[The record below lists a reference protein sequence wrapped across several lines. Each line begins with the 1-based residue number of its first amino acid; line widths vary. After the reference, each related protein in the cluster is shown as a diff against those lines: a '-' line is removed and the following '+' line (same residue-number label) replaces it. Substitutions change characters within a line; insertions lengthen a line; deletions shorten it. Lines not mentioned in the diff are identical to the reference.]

1 MSSSLLR
8 PLLLLWPLI
17 ALVALTAGCEAEH
30 VSTGRGFGK
39 TVAETRAVSASPSPL
54 AGSGQLVLVVA
65 KNWNADQA
73 WLRRFER
80 TAGGKWRP
88 QGDAVRVTLGRNGLA
103 WGRGVHGAAL
113 GPGPVKV
120 EGDGRSPA
128 GVFTF
133 ATAFAYQP
141 EELWKPVHMPM
152 HRVTARTVCVE
163 TIDSKSYNR
172 IVEEGDQT
180 PQDWVQTD
188 KMLRPDG
195 LYRYGLLV
203 NNNAPDTEPGAG
215 SCIFFH
221 IWRRPGAPTAGCTA
235 MNTAAIQVIL
245 AWLDS
250 TRQPV
255 LVQLPEV
262 ELARLAP
269 RWGAPELA
277 VAPPADDQ

>member
-255 LVQLPEV
+255 LVQLPEA

-269 RWGAPELA
+269 QWGAPELA

>member
-8 PLLLLWPLI
+8 PLFLLLLL
-17 ALVALTAGCEAEH
+17 AALTALTVGCEAEH
-30 VSTGRGFGK
+30 VSTGRGFGN

-255 LVQLPEV
+255 LVQLPEAD
-262 ELARLAP
+262 LARLAP
-269 RWGAPELA
+269 QWGAPELA

>member
-8 PLLLLWPLI
+8 PLFLLLLLP
-17 ALVALTAGCEAEH
+17 ALTALTAGCQAEH
-30 VSTGRGFGK
+30 ISTGRGFGN
-39 TVAETRAVSASPSPL
+39 TVSETRAVSAAPSPL
-54 AGSGQLVLVVA
+54 VGSGQLVLVVT
-65 KNWNADQA
+65 KDWNADQA

-88 QGDAVRVTLGRNGLA
+88 QGDAVRVTVGRNGLA
-103 WGRGVHGAAL
+103 WGRGLHGAAL

-141 EELWKPVHMPM
+141 EELWKPVNMPM

-172 IVEEGDQT
+172 IVEEDDQT
-180 PQDWVQTD
+180 PRDWVQTD

-215 SCIFFH
+215 SCILFH

-250 TRQPV
+250 ARQPI
-255 LVQLPEV
+255 LVQLPEA

-277 VAPPADDQ
+277 VVPKSDDQ

>member
-8 PLLLLWPLI
+8 PLFLLSLL
-17 ALVALTAGCEAEH
+17 AALTALMAGCQAEN
-30 VSTGRGFGK
+30 VSTGRGFGN
-39 TVAETRAVSASPSPL
+39 TVSETRAVSAAPSPL
-54 AGSGQLVLVVA
+54 AGSGQLVLVVP
-65 KNWNADQA
+65 KDWNADQA

-88 QGDAVRVTLGRNGLA
+88 QGDAVRVTVGRNGLA
-103 WGRGVHGAAL
+103 WGRGLHGAAL

-133 ATAFAYQP
+133 AMAFAYQP
-141 EELWKPVHMPM
+141 EELWKPVSMPM
-152 HRVTARTVCVE
+152 HRVTDRTVCVE

-172 IVEEGDQT
+172 IVEEDEQT
-180 PQDWVQTD
+180 PRDWVQTD

-203 NNNAPDTEPGAG
+203 NNNAPVTEPGAG

-250 TRQPV
+250 VRQPV
-255 LVQLPEV
+255 LVQLPEA

-269 RWGAPELA
+269 QWGAPDLA
-277 VAPPADDQ
+277 VAPKSDDQ

>member
-8 PLLLLWPLI
+8 PLFLLSLL
-17 ALVALTAGCEAEH
+17 AALTALMAGCQAEN
-30 VSTGRGFGK
+30 VSTGRGFGN
-39 TVAETRAVSASPSPL
+39 TVSETRAVSAAPSPL
-54 AGSGQLVLVVA
+54 AGSGQLVLVVP
-65 KNWNADQA
+65 KDWNADQA

-88 QGDAVRVTLGRNGLA
+88 QGDAVRVTVGRNGLA
-103 WGRGVHGAAL
+103 WGRGLHGAAL

-141 EELWKPVHMPM
+141 EELWKPVNMPM

-172 IVEEGDQT
+172 IVEEDEQT
-180 PQDWVQTD
+180 PRDWVQTD

-250 TRQPV
+250 ARQPV
-255 LVQLPEV
+255 LVQLPEA

-277 VAPPADDQ
+277 VAPKSDDQ

>member
-30 VSTGRGFGK
+30 GSTGRGFGN

-255 LVQLPEV
+255 LVQLPEA

-269 RWGAPELA
+269 QWGAPELA